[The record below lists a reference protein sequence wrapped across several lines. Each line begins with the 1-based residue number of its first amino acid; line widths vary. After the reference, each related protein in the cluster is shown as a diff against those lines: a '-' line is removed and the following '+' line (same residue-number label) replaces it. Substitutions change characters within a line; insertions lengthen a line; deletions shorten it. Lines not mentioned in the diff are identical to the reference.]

1 MACSLPNATVKLELQ
16 EGTFNMKTL
25 VSLLLGG
32 LLLFGSVTLGTGTA
46 TAQNRDRDKNA
57 QNNNRDNNNMRRRH
71 RRHHR
76 RHRRHRHQHVDKL
89 SY

>member
-1 MACSLPNATVKLELQ
+1 MLIAQRDGQLELQ

-25 VSLLLGG
+25 VSLLVGG
-32 LLLFGSVTLGTGTA
+32 LLLFGSLTLGTQTA

-57 QNNNRDNNNMRRRH
+57 QNNMRDNNNNHRRH
-71 RRHHR
+71 RRHHHR
-76 RHRRHRHQHVDKL
+76 RHRRHRHQHADKL